1 MLLKFLEPN
10 SDMPKVVM
18 TDRDTSMMNVVAN
31 VLPDSSAILCYFHV
45 GKNVRARIVT
55 DCKVK
60 QNDVVV
66 DGQKKIV
73 DEAKHSMLVNT
84 IFDAWEKLVES
95 PTQELYEGNL
105 TEFQDACKDYPKF
118 LLHVQETIFKPFK
131 KKLVRAWTDLVLHLG
146 AGPRT
151 E

>member
-84 IFDAWEKLVES
+84 IFDA
-95 PTQELYEGNL
+95 
-105 TEFQDACKDYPKF
+105 
-118 LLHVQETIFKPFK
+118 
-131 KKLVRAWTDLVLHLG
+131 
-146 AGPRT
+146 
-151 E
+151 